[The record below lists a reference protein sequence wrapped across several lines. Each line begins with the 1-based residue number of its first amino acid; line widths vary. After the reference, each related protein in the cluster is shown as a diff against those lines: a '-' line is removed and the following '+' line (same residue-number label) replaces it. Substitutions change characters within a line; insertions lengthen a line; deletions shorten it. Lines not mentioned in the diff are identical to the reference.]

1 MEGAIFLGLIG
12 MGYIMSSK
20 ESHNIDSVMKP
31 ELQEESR
38 TSVYDVNNFKDSTSA
53 EKKMLEETHKKAYD
67 NKSNIVDD
75 ITGKEKIFDISQ
87 NTEGYGENIFSELL
101 GTDISRD
108 VFTSDDRGVQ
118 MAPYFSGGTRDG
130 GRGVSASGA
139 MNSQENTALN
149 RVNGGSAAQYYYNK
163 REREGDRP
171 VPYGNVFGMQ
181 DTGPAMEQDRYISS
195 QYRTN
200 DLPFQQEKIVPI
212 DEKSSINRDVEMA
225 RAQRSSI
232 DNTRTLSNQK
242 VSFGGKINP
251 GKGISHRGR
260 EGQVFQNNV
269 NQDYENTEDR
279 WLKTTGAFEAKSVRP
294 TQVIPETNRQKANGP
309 LIGPIFSTSNVSGQR
324 RPAFKES
331 DKQQLESDSFRNV
344 KAETQ
349 INDDLGKGGYRAYPN
364 ERDLTQE
371 TKHEGTLSSIFQA
384 NTMDIQDNIKTTI
397 KETTLN
403 TTNMDNPAPVINLPT
418 DRLHDSVRV
427 TRKETVHDDYTGI
440 AGSSNP
446 QEMASDQYLRADT
459 NPDKEI
465 ISQGRVPTQ
474 VSTMLMSGED
484 MMNVDIKKI
493 ESDYFTNRVT
503 NGDKINGAIPGW
515 DSCVI
520 TNDKDTL
527 NNSKLADRI
536 NNEILDPFRKNEYT
550 QSLESFAY

>member
-1 MEGAIFLGLIG
+1 MEGVFFLGL
-12 MGYIMSSK
+12 MGAGYLMSSK

-31 ELQEESR
+31 ELKESSE
-38 TSVYDVNNFKDSTSA
+38 TSVYDLNNYKDSKIV
-53 EKKMLEETHKKAYD
+53 EKKLLEESHKKVYD

-75 ITGKEKIFDISQ
+75 ITGKDKIFDISQ

-101 GTDISRD
+101 GIDISRGN
-108 VFTSDDRGVQ
+108 FTSDDRGIQ
-118 MAPYFSGGTRDG
+118 MAPYFAGSSNQ
-130 GRGVSASGA
+130 RGISSSGA
-139 MNSQENTALN
+139 INPQENTALN
-149 RVNGGSAAQYYYNK
+149 RVNGGPAAQYYYNK
-163 REREGDRP
+163 QERAGDRP
-171 VPYGNVFGMQ
+171 VPYGNVHGMQ
-181 DTGPAMEQDRYISS
+181 DTGPAMEQDRYIAS

-212 DEKSSINRDVEMA
+212 HDRSSINRDVAMA
-225 RAQRSSI
+225 RAQRNSV

-251 GKGISHRGR
+251 GKGISHRGK
-260 EGQVFQNNV
+260 EGQVFKNNV
-269 NQDYENTEDR
+269 NQDYSNTEDR
-279 WLKTTGAFEAKSVRP
+279 WLKTTGAFEAKSLRP

-309 LIGPIFSTSNVSGQR
+309 LIGPIFSSGNVSGQR

-344 KAETQ
+344 KPETQ
-349 INDDLGKGGYRAYPN
+349 INDDLGKNGYRAYPN
-364 ERDLTQE
+364 ERDLTQG

-384 NTMDIQDNIKTTI
+384 NTMNIQDNIKTTI

-403 TTNMDNPAPVINLPT
+403 TKNMDNPTPVINLPT

-427 TRKETVHDDYTGI
+427 TRKETVHNDYTGI

-465 ISQGRVPTQ
+465 IAQGRAPTQ
-474 VSTMLMSGED
+474 VSTMLMGGED
-484 MMNVDIKKI
+484 MMNIDIKKI

-527 NNSKLADRI
+527 DNSRIADRI
-536 NNEILDPFRKNEYT
+536 NNELLDPFRKNEYT
-550 QSLESFAY
+550 HSLESFAY

>member
-1 MEGAIFLGLIG
+1 MEGAIFLGL
-12 MGYIMSSK
+12 MGAGYLMSSK
-20 ESHNIDSVMKP
+20 ESHNIDIVMKP
-31 ELQEESR
+31 EQQESSE
-38 TSVYDVNNFKDSTSA
+38 TSVYDVNNFKDSKNV
-53 EKKMLEETHKKAYD
+53 EKKLLEESHKKVYD

-75 ITGKEKIFDISQ
+75 ITGKDKIFDISQ

-108 VFTSDDRGVQ
+108 NFTSDDRGIQ
-118 MAPYFSGGTRDG
+118 MAPYFAGSENQ
-130 GRGVSASGA
+130 RGVSSSGA
-139 MNSQENTALN
+139 INSQENLSLN

-163 REREGDRP
+163 RELESGRP
-171 VPYGNVFGMQ
+171 VPYGNVHGMQ
-181 DTGPAMEQDRYISS
+181 DTGPAMEQDRYIAS

-212 DEKSSINRDVEMA
+212 HDRSSINRDVAMA
-225 RAQRSSI
+225 RAQRNSV

-251 GKGISHRGR
+251 GKGIGHRGK
-260 EGQVFQNNV
+260 EGQIFKNHV
-269 NQDYENTEDR
+269 NQDYSNTEDR
-279 WLKTTGAFEAKSVRP
+279 WLKTTGAFEAKSLRP
-294 TQVIPETNRQKANGP
+294 TQVVPETNRQKANGP
-309 LIGPIFSTSNVSGQR
+309 LIGPIFSSGNVSGQR

-344 KAETQ
+344 KPETQ
-349 INDDLGKGGYRAYPN
+349 INDDLGKDGYRVYPN

-371 TKHEGTLSSIFQA
+371 TKHEGALSSIFQA

-418 DRLHDSVRV
+418 DRLQDSVRV
-427 TRKETVHDDYTGI
+427 TRKETVHGDYTGI

-446 QEMASDQYLRADT
+446 QEMASDKYLRADT
-459 NPDKEI
+459 NVEKEVI
-465 ISQGRVPTQ
+465 AQGRAPTQ

-493 ESDYFTNRVT
+493 ESDYFTNRIM
-503 NGDKINGAIPGW
+503 NGDKINSAIPEW

>member
-1 MEGAIFLGLIG
+1 MEGVFFLGL
-12 MGYIMSSK
+12 MGAGYLMSSK

-31 ELQEESR
+31 EQQVSSE
-38 TSVYDVNNFKDSTSA
+38 TSVYDLNNYKDSKIV
-53 EKKMLEETHKKAYD
+53 EKKLLEESHKKVYD

-75 ITGKEKIFDISQ
+75 ITGKDKIFDISQ

-108 VFTSDDRGVQ
+108 NFTSDDRGIQ
-118 MAPYFSGGTRDG
+118 MAPYFSGSSNQ
-130 GRGVSASGA
+130 RGISSSGA
-139 MNSQENTALN
+139 INLQENTALN
-149 RVNGGSAAQYYYNK
+149 GANGGSAAQYYYNK
-163 REREGDRP
+163 QEKAGDRP
-171 VPYGNVFGMQ
+171 VPYGNVHGMQ
-181 DTGPAMEQDRYISS
+181 DTGPAMEQDRYIAS

-212 DEKSSINRDVEMA
+212 HDRSSINRDVAMA
-225 RAQRSSI
+225 RAQRNSV

-251 GKGISHRGR
+251 GKGISHRGK
-260 EGQVFQNNV
+260 EGQVFKNNV
-269 NQDYENTEDR
+269 NQDYSNTEDR
-279 WLKTTGAFEAKSVRP
+279 WLKTTGAFEAKSLRP

-309 LIGPIFSTSNVSGQR
+309 LIGPIFSSGNVSGQR

-344 KAETQ
+344 KPETQ
-349 INDDLGKGGYRAYPN
+349 INDDLGKNGYRAYPN

-384 NTMDIQDNIKTTI
+384 NTMNIQDNIKTTI

-403 TTNMDNPAPVINLPT
+403 TKNMDNPTPVINLPT

-427 TRKETVHDDYTGI
+427 TRKETVHNDYTGN

-465 ISQGRVPTQ
+465 IAQGRAPTQ
-474 VSTMLMSGED
+474 VSTMLMGGED

-527 NNSKLADRI
+527 DNSRIADRI
-536 NNEILDPFRKNEYT
+536 NNELLDPFRKNEYT
-550 QSLESFAY
+550 HSLESFAY

>member
-1 MEGAIFLGLIG
+1 MEGVFFLGL
-12 MGYIMSSK
+12 MGAGYLMSSK

-31 ELQEESR
+31 EQQVSSE
-38 TSVYDVNNFKDSTSA
+38 TSVYDLNNYKDSKIV
-53 EKKMLEETHKKAYD
+53 EKKLLEESHKKVYD

-75 ITGKEKIFDISQ
+75 ITGKDKIFDISQ

-108 VFTSDDRGVQ
+108 NFTSDDRGIQ
-118 MAPYFSGGTRDG
+118 MAPYFSGSSNQ
-130 GRGVSASGA
+130 RGISSSGA
-139 MNSQENTALN
+139 INLQENTALN
-149 RVNGGSAAQYYYNK
+149 GANGGSAAQYYYNK
-163 REREGDRP
+163 QEKAGDRP
-171 VPYGNVFGMQ
+171 VPYGNVHGMQ
-181 DTGPAMEQDRYISS
+181 DTGPAMEQDRYIAS

-212 DEKSSINRDVEMA
+212 HDRSSINRDVAMA
-225 RAQRSSI
+225 RAQRNSV

-251 GKGISHRGR
+251 GKGISHRGK
-260 EGQVFQNNV
+260 EGQVFKNNV
-269 NQDYENTEDR
+269 NQDYSNTEDR
-279 WLKTTGAFEAKSVRP
+279 WLKTTGAFEAKSLRP

-309 LIGPIFSTSNVSGQR
+309 LIGPIFSSSNVSGQR

-344 KAETQ
+344 KPETQ
-349 INDDLGKGGYRAYPN
+349 INDDLGKNGYRAYPN

-384 NTMDIQDNIKTTI
+384 NTMNIQDNIKTTI

-403 TTNMDNPAPVINLPT
+403 TKNMDNPTPVINLPT

-427 TRKETVHDDYTGI
+427 TRKETVHNDYTGN

-465 ISQGRVPTQ
+465 IAQGRAPTQ
-474 VSTMLMSGED
+474 VSTMLMGGED

-527 NNSKLADRI
+527 DNSRIADRI
-536 NNEILDPFRKNEYT
+536 NNELLDPFRKNEYT
-550 QSLESFAY
+550 HSLESFAY